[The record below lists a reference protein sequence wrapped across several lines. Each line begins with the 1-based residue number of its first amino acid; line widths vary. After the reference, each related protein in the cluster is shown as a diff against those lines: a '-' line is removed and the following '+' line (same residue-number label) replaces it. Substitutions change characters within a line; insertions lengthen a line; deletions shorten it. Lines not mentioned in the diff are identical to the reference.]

1 MVKPAAAPLVV
12 VPRRWEPRDYQKP
25 LVRYLEGGGKRAD
38 VVAHRRWGQGRRGS
52 ALGGGLRGSDAGDL
66 LASAAGGEPGAQGGL
81 EIGYATRGAQV
92 VACDAARALA
102 VQTHAAEHALEDQVS
117 PKRRQPPR

>member
-1 MVKPAAAPLVV
+1 MLPQSPT
-12 VPRRWEPRDYQKP
+12 Q
-25 LVRYLEGGGKRAD
+25 AD
-38 VVAHRRWGQGRRGS
+38 
-52 ALGGGLRGSDAGDL
+52 
-66 LASAAGGEPGAQGGL
+66 L

-117 PKRRQPPR
+117 PKGRPPSR